1 MGLRCSVPGAP
12 PDDMTEEPGE
22 LARALHDHDGTA
34 ARRLL
39 REVPATDDDSLQEL
53 ALAAASGS
61 ELGTT
66 LLVERLDESG
76 VLHRFARGALF
87 DEGAIDDVV
96 QDSLISVATGIRS
109 FEGSGKVTSW
119 VHRIVR
125 NRVVDHLRRQRATAP
140 LAEDDLGPG
149 QRISSLIATRATVQD
164 ALAALPDLY
173 REPVTMRDLEGLPYA
188 EIAAN
193 LDRSLGTVKS
203 QVSRGRAMV
212 AVSLRDLRPGH
223 PGGAGESSGPA
234 GRPSAPTALPGE
246 AT

>member
-1 MGLRCSVPGAP
+1 MSEHLK
-12 PDDMTEEPGE
+12 E
-22 LARALHDHDGTA
+22 LVRALHASDGTA
-34 ARRLL
+34 ARSLL
-39 REVPATDDDSLQEL
+39 REIPATDDDSLQEL
-53 ALAAASGS
+53 AVAAANGS

-76 VLHRFARGALF
+76 ILHRFARGALF

-96 QDSLISVATGIRS
+96 QDSLISVATGISS
-109 FEGSGKVTSW
+109 FRGTAKVTSW

-140 LAEDDLGPG
+140 LPEEDLGPG

-173 REPVTMRDLEGLPYA
+173 RESVTMRDLEGRPYA
-188 EIAAN
+188 EIAER

-203 QVSRGRAMV
+203 QVSRGRALV
-212 AVSLRDLRPGH
+212 AVSLRDLRPGQAGAAGTSPRDTRNSPSTLNSAST
-223 PGGAGESSGPA
+223 PGDSSV
-234 GRPSAPTALPGE
+234 PTADPSG
-246 AT
+246 AAS